1 MLSSPAVIGMVTVQA
16 VSLPSY
22 VTVPISP
29 LAAVMSVRG
38 FSALTIVAVFESFTS
53 PT

>member
-22 VTVPISP
+22 VTVPTSP
-29 LAAVMSVRG
+29 LAGVMSVRG
-38 FSALTIVAVFESFTS
+38 FSALTIVSVFDSLML